1 MGKNGI
7 HTYKQHVVKMLD
19 RRLGA
24 KEPLECTKEV
34 SDVLMCWGT
43 VFVSSTSQYD
53 PTKCK
58 VGIRGQ
64 AGQHESRLVADGWG
78 CARARE
84 HSAHGRSAAALPVL
98 LLFSGKRI
106 SCSSASCR
114 WRAAH
119 SSVHSETQCGR
130 STCIPHGRDC
140 GAAHDRAAH
149 PLSSAWLPCADARA
163 CVRVCM

>member
-53 PTKCK
+53 PAKCK
-58 VGIRGQ
+58 VRQMDHWAARMAIR
-64 AGQHESRLVADGWG
+64 
-78 CARARE
+78 
-84 HSAHGRSAAALPVL
+84 
-98 LLFSGKRI
+98 SG
-106 SCSSASCR
+106 
-114 WRAAH
+114 
-119 SSVHSETQCGR
+119 
-130 STCIPHGRDC
+130 
-140 GAAHDRAAH
+140 
-149 PLSSAWLPCADARA
+149 
-163 CVRVCM
+163 